1 MEALA
6 AIGLASGIVQF
17 ADSGIQWASGTKE
30 LYKSGNGAL
39 QENSELEVV
48 VDSLRALVVKLK
60 TDGHLQDDFKLE
72 ALVAACM
79 PIADGLVEI
88 LGKLKVE
95 GDKAKRLESTRKA
108 LKSLVSRGKIQD
120 LEKRL
125 SRIRDQ
131 ICAHVNYILL

>member
-1 MEALA
+1 V
-6 AIGLASGIVQF
+6 S
-17 ADSGIQWASGTKE
+17 STKE
-30 LYKSGNGAL
+30 LYTSGNGAL

-60 TDGHLQDDFKLE
+60 TDGRLQDDLKLE

-79 PIADGLVEI
+79 PIADELIEI

>member
-1 MEALA
+1 MEAVA

-17 ADSGIQWASGTKE
+17 ADCGIRWASSANE

-39 QENSELEVV
+39 RENSELEVV
-48 VDSLRALVVKLK
+48 VDSLRAFVLQLK
-60 TDGHLQDDFKLE
+60 TDGRLQDDHKLE
-72 ALVAACM
+72 ALVATCL
-79 PIADGLVEI
+79 PLADELIEI

-95 GDKAKRLESTRKA
+95 GEKANRRESIRKA

-120 LEKRL
+120 IDERL
-125 SRIRDQ
+125 GRIRDQ